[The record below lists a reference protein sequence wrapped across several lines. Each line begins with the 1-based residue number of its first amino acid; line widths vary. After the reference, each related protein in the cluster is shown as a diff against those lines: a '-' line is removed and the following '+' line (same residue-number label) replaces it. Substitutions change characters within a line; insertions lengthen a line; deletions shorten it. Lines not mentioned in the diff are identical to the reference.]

1 MGLGRRIGI
10 LAAAIFFALLLW
22 SYVHLSSNYEVDM
35 DLPLEITAPAGFA
48 IATELPERI
57 HARFSGSGWRL
68 MLMNFTPKSRFKL
81 DLSERNT
88 KDLTVGKFFITKE
101 DLATSSTLPS
111 DVKLIKIVPDSL
123 GIQFSREMTK
133 KVPIDLRLDITPASG
148 YTIVGDA
155 LIAPVQVTV
164 NGSSVLLDSLR
175 SFPTKVLKAHNVRET
190 FTKTL
195 ELSDTLK
202 DEITSRSVNAINIR
216 ITVEAIAER
225 VFKEIPISTEALPPE
240 RDLILTPGSISVT
253 LRGGVDQLAKLDP
266 MTVRAKVIYD
276 ALRFDS
282 LSVVKPIVEAP
293 RGIEVLSTEPAEIKF
308 VVRKK

>member
-1 MGLGRRIGI
+1 MGLGHRIGI
-10 LAAAIFFALLLW
+10 LAAAVFFAILLW
-22 SYVHLSSNYEVDM
+22 SYVHLSSIYEVDM
-35 DLPLEITAPAGFA
+35 DLPLEITSPAGFA

-57 HARFSGSGWRL
+57 HARFSGIGWRL

-81 DLSERNT
+81 DLTERDT
-88 KDLTVGKFFITKE
+88 KDLAGGKFFITKE

-111 DVKLIKIVPDSL
+111 DVKLVKIVPDSL
-123 GIQFSREMTK
+123 GVQFSREITK
-133 KVPIDLRLDITPASG
+133 RIPVDLRLDVTPASG
-148 YTIVGDA
+148 YTIVGDP

-164 NGSSVLLDSLR
+164 NGSSILLDSLR
-175 SFPTKVLKAHNVRET
+175 SFPTKILKAHNVRET

-202 DEITSRSVNAINIR
+202 DAITSVSVSA
-216 ITVEAIAER
+216 ITVRIGIEAIAER
-225 VFKEIPISTEALPPE
+225 TFRDIPISVEALPPD
-240 RDLILTPGSISVT
+240 RDLLLNPGSVSVT

-266 MTVRAKVIYD
+266 MTVHAKVIYD

-282 LSVVKPIVEAP
+282 LSVIRPVVEAQK
-293 RGIEVLSTEPAEIKF
+293 GIEVLSTEPLEVKF

>member
-1 MGLGRRIGI
+1 MGLARRIGI

-35 DLPLEITAPAGFA
+35 DLPIEITAPTGFA

-88 KDLTVGKFFITKE
+88 KDITVGKFFITKE

-133 KVPIDLRLDITPASG
+133 KVPIDLRLDVTPASG
-148 YTIVGDA
+148 YTIVGDP

-175 SFPTKVLKAHNVRET
+175 SFPTKILKAHNVRET

-225 VFKEIPISTEALPPE
+225 VFKEIPISIEALSPG
-240 RDLILTPGSISVT
+240 RDLILTP
-253 LRGGVDQLAKLDP
+253 
-266 MTVRAKVIYD
+266 
-276 ALRFDS
+276 
-282 LSVVKPIVEAP
+282 EAF
-293 RGIEVLSTEPAEIKF
+293 L
-308 VVRKK
+308 